1 MPYLGAKPTPIP
13 LTSSDITDGIITG
26 AKIETNPT
34 ISGNLTVSGTTTLA
48 DNIVFSASNKGV
60 HLGVTSATA
69 SNLMDDYE
77 EGTFTPAPSSGSITN
92 KTGKYLKIGNL
103 VHVSMELSNFS
114 GASSSSVM
122 QVGGIPFTNNS
133 DESVGS
139 VYQDNVNL
147 GTGYGYITTY
157 VYPSNT
163 IFRIFDQIDNGA
175 SYPLTYNA
183 FGSSSKI
190 TVSFTYEIA

>member
-1 MPYLGAKPTPIP
+1 MALTKVIGAGAEG
-13 LTSSDITDGIITG
+13 LTLSSTDL
-26 AKIETNPT
+26 KIN
-34 ISGNLTVSGTTTLA
+34 SGDL
-48 DNIVFSASNKGV
+48 VFSTANKGV
-60 HLGVTSATA
+60 VLGVTSNTDG
-69 SNLMDDYE
+69 NTIDDYE
-77 EGTFTPAPSSGSITN
+77 EGTFTPAPSSGSISN